1 MRREPSILHVDLDAM
16 FAAVEQ
22 RDKVSLRGKPVIVG
36 GVAGRGVVSTASY
49 EARAYGA
56 HSAMPMAQARRL
68 CPPNTA
74 FLSPRFP
81 AYQRTS
87 KVVMALLAEV
97 SPLVEQVSI
106 DEAYV
111 DLAVTGHDLSLTGV
125 TELAGRLKTEIAI
138 ATGGVTG
145 SIGAASSKLL
155 AKIGSDLNKPDG
167 LTIVPA
173 GAELDVLHPLP
184 VRRLGGVG
192 PATEQRLHRA
202 GVRTVGHLAAVPLDD
217 LIDWFGT
224 AHGHGLFRLARA
236 EDNRPVVSERE
247 AKSVSAE
254 ETFDVDLTD
263 PARLNRELDLLAAR
277 VAGRLS
283 RSGLTGRTVNI
294 KVRHPDFT
302 TVTRAITR
310 DQPTDDG
317 RLIAQLARRLLAELD
332 TSGGVRLLGVG
343 VSTLADF
350 AQDDLFT
357 AAGEDPPVPSFP
369 FPEEDTPTLFQ
380 QAPTAP
386 PPAVS
391 LPSSAVIPSSSAVI
405 PSSPAVIPSSPPVI
419 PSSSAVVPSSPAAA
433 QSSPAGTELSPDS
446 SVLTPAFAEIDTV
459 ALPPAIP
466 QRPPAGTPGLAERLG
481 PSPTGTSESPGPK
494 RSASTAPAPST
505 LAAPTPSTVAAA
517 PTPSTLAAPGPV
529 PLPSAEPTSPGPA
542 GLLLPGPAGSSSSGA
557 AESRLP
563 GPAGSSSSGA
573 AQSRLSGSAGR
584 SSSGSGESRLSGS
597 AGRSSSGS
605 GESLPPGSL
614 GSFSSDPTG
623 SRPSGS
629 AESHSS
635 GPAGSLPPGSVGSS
649 SPAPTGTSLPGSAE
663 PSSSGPPMVP
673 ESDPVGLPSPSLL
686 PPPPLPVSP
695 ALVSAGRS
703 ATPGTPVP
711 AAVPIWRPG
720 QDVRHEDYGAGW
732 VRGSGVG
739 RVTVRFEGPHTPPG
753 PVRTFFVDDPKLQPA
768 DPPDWIVPAT
778 AMPS

>member
-1 MRREPSILHVDLDAM
+1 VRREPSILHVDLDAM

-81 AYQRTS
+81 AYQKTS

-111 DLAVTGHDLSLTGV
+111 DLAVTGHDLSLAGV
-125 TELAGRLKTEIAI
+125 TELAGRLKAEIAV

-202 GVRTVGHLAAVPLDD
+202 GVRTVGQLAAVPLDD
-217 LIDWFGT
+217 LVDWFGT
-224 AHGHGLFRLARA
+224 AHGHGLFHLARA
-236 EDNRPVVSERE
+236 EDNRPVVGERE

-263 PARLNRELDLLAAR
+263 ATRLNRELDLLAAR
-277 VAGRLS
+277 VAGRLG

-357 AAGEDPPVPSFP
+357 AAGEDLPVLSIAFPEEDVLLPAGSAEASTPSAPAPVLPVVTPAPSVSPSMAPPDVPSFP
-369 FPEEDTPTLFQ
+369 AAADS
-380 QAPTAP
+380 APP
-386 PPAVS
+386 GPPAVPA
-391 LPSSAVIPSSSAVI
+391 LPAVPVVPAVA
-405 PSSPAVIPSSPPVI
+405 PGRAVLSEPLVSPA
-419 PSSSAVVPSSPAAA
+419 
-433 QSSPAGTELSPDS
+433 Q
-446 SVLTPAFAEIDTV
+446 
-459 ALPPAIP
+459 
-466 QRPPAGTPGLAERLG
+466 
-481 PSPTGTSESPGPK
+481 
-494 RSASTAPAPST
+494 
-505 LAAPTPSTVAAA
+505 
-517 PTPSTLAAPGPV
+517 
-529 PLPSAEPTSPGPA
+529 PGPA
-542 GLLLPGPAGSSSSGA
+542 GPAPMVSD
-557 AESRLP
+557 
-563 GPAGSSSSGA
+563 
-573 AQSRLSGSAGR
+573 SAGQ
-584 SSSGSGESRLSGS
+584 
-597 AGRSSSGS
+597 AG
-605 GESLPPGSL
+605 PIVP
-614 GSFSSDPTG
+614 
-623 SRPSGS
+623 
-629 AESHSS
+629 AS
-635 GPAGSLPPGSVGSS
+635 GP
-649 SPAPTGTSLPGSAE
+649 
-663 PSSSGPPMVP
+663 
-673 ESDPVGLPSPSLL
+673 
-686 PPPPLPVSP
+686 
-695 ALVSAGRS
+695 R
-703 ATPGTPVP
+703 VP
-711 AAVPIWRPG
+711 AEGPVWRPG

-753 PVRTFFVDDPKLQPA
+753 PVRTFFIDDPRLHAA
-768 DPPDWIVPAT
+768 DPPDWSEPPLRRT
-778 AMPS
+778 